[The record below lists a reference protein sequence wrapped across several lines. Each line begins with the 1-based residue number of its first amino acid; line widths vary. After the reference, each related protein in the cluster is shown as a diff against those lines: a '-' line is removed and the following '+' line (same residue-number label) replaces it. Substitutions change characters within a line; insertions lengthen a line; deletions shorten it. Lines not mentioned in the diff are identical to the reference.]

1 MTSLAR
7 EAYKL
12 FRLVNGPGDSGS
24 QYAFHIT
31 PITQKTGWLRLANKI
46 RHIKKG
52 PLDTE
57 THYVMSPTKP
67 AWTAAADAMVKDL
80 MQLPVPTFRE
90 IANLAATNG
99 TGEPTVNERCIINLC
114 EGAIRALKSIRTA

>member
-12 FRLVNGPGDSGS
+12 QAICQECGEFMGADHKPNCSRSKTEAAQPSPETPSGGVGAMLS
-24 QYAFHIT
+24 
-31 PITQKTGWLRLANKI
+31 
-46 RHIKKG
+46 
-52 PLDTE
+52 
-57 THYVMSPTKP
+57 TKP